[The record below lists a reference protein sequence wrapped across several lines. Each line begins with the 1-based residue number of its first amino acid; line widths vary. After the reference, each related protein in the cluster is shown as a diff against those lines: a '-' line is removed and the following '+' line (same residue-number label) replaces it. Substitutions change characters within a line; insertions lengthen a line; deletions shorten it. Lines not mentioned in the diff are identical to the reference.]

1 MRITNANIFVNGAFV
16 KGGIDFGAKI
26 HEVGT
31 SVKGSAHP
39 DMEGCY
45 VIPGLVDIHSHGA
58 MGEDSS
64 DGNAEGLQKMSL
76 YYAEGGVTSWC
87 PTTMTLKE
95 DELTNVMHVL
105 RDFRRPQKGAKAAG
119 INLEGPFLSGKK
131 KGAQSEDN
139 LHLPDIEMFRRLNEA
154 SGGKIRL
161 TTVAPEEE
169 GAISFIREASRETV
183 VSLGHSVADYD
194 TAMRAYEAGASHA
207 THLYNGMPSLHHR
220 EPGII
225 GAAFDSGA
233 TVELITDGFH
243 IHPGVIRLTSR
254 LFDDRLV
261 LISDSSRG
269 AGMPDGEYLLGGL
282 PFTMKNGKATLTGT
296 DTIAGSCIHLMDGLR
311 RSVSFGVPL
320 EKAVLAAT
328 LTPAKIIGKD
338 NEIGSLDVGKCADIV
353 VLDSELNVKA
363 VFIDGKSI

>member
-1 MRITNANIFVNGAFV
+1 
-16 KGGIDFGAKI
+16 
-26 HEVGT
+26 
-31 SVKGSAHP
+31 
-39 DMEGCY
+39 
-45 VIPGLVDIHSHGA
+45 
-58 MGEDSS
+58 
-64 DGNAEGLQKMSL
+64 
-76 YYAEGGVTSWC
+76 
-87 PTTMTLKE
+87 
-95 DELTNVMHVL
+95 
-105 RDFRRPQKGAKAAG
+105 
-119 INLEGPFLSGKK
+119 
-131 KGAQSEDN
+131 
-139 LHLPDIEMFRRLNEA
+139 
-154 SGGKIRL
+154 
-161 TTVAPEEE
+161 
-169 GAISFIREASRETV
+169 
-183 VSLGHSVADYD
+183 
-194 TAMRAYEAGASHA
+194 
-207 THLYNGMPSLHHR
+207 
-220 EPGII
+220 
-225 GAAFDSGA
+225 
-233 TVELITDGFH
+233 
-243 IHPGVIRLTSR
+243 VIRLTSR